1 MMTRKD
7 YVRAAQYFNE
17 VIADLCTNFKED
29 NPRFDEKRFR
39 LALIQ
44 ADGFKVTI
52 EEEKGA

>member
-1 MMTRKD
+1 MTRKD
-7 YVRAAQYFNE
+7 YVRTARYFNE